1 MAAGPMHHI
10 PVNDGERL
18 LQHKKI
24 DQLEEGAHRFTQVN
38 TFDIIITNMHESEQ
52 VTQATSKPGHDHRT
66 TIERAETKTEQD
78 KLRKHAAARP

>member
-1 MAAGPMHHI
+1 
-10 PVNDGERL
+10 
-18 LQHKKI
+18 
-24 DQLEEGAHRFTQVN
+24 VN